1 MTIFFAIVT
10 VKFLRPVPCAL
21 CLLSREASVHQELD
35 CLLLEVFNVIY
46 PIVQLANELQASWNS
61 LAELLVHKNGNL
73 EEFWVLVVNFCNV
86 LNLQL
91 WRTLT
96 RNVKNGT
103 PDTRAHR
110 TKELSAIRTLLSNVF
125 LRRRHL

>member
-46 PIVQLANELQASWNS
+46 PIVQLANELQSIV
-61 LAELLVHKNGNL
+61 E
-73 EEFWVLVVNFCNV
+73 
-86 LNLQL
+86 
-91 WRTLT
+91 
-96 RNVKNGT
+96 
-103 PDTRAHR
+103 
-110 TKELSAIRTLLSNVF
+110 
-125 LRRRHL
+125 

>member
-1 MTIFFAIVT
+1 M
-10 VKFLRPVPCAL
+10 
-21 CLLSREASVHQELD
+21 HQELD

-110 TKELSAIRTLLSNVF
+110 TKELSAIHTLLSNVF